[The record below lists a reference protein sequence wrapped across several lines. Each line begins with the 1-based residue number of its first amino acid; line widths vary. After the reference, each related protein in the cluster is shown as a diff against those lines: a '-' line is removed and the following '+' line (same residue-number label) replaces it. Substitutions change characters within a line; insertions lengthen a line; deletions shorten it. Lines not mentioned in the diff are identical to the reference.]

1 MDNSF
6 LQIVYSPFNKRND
19 FIIMHYNSQANLCLT
34 NFRQAHLET
43 ALDLYITIVWSLRWH
58 FTQLV
63 STRFLGVLYAE
74 YSGKSQIISC
84 HFRDCTDRW
93 ERMSQVLRLL
103 SVATQRL
110 CRAEVVR
117 FSAFKR
123 LCSTSKYR
131 SSATTVSKVDVD
143 VKLKMSSICY

>member
-1 MDNSF
+1 
-6 LQIVYSPFNKRND
+6 
-19 FIIMHYNSQANLCLT
+19 
-34 NFRQAHLET
+34 
-43 ALDLYITIVWSLRWH
+43 
-58 FTQLV
+58 
-63 STRFLGVLYAE
+63 
-74 YSGKSQIISC
+74 
-84 HFRDCTDRW
+84 
-93 ERMSQVLRLL
+93 MSQVLRLL

-143 VKLKMSSICY
+143 VKLKMYSICY